1 LAILI
6 LSKIR
11 FRALEMGI
19 LNTTFIKVVEWLWLA
34 FTVIVIIMLIGMKI
48 GISSIRKKARRQ
60 QVYYAPNQIYVN

>member
-1 LAILI
+1 
-6 LSKIR
+6 
-11 FRALEMGI
+11 MGI